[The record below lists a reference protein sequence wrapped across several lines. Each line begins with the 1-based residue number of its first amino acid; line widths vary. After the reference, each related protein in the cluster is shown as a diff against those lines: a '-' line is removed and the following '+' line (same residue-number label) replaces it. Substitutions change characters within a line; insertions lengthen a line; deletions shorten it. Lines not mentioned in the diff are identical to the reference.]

1 MSQENVEIVRRGGE
15 AWVERGPDAFYDGW
29 FAEDCVVEDFPELPD
44 GGVYRGRDGLRE
56 RLSNFRSSWG
66 DDLVL
71 SPVEYIDGGG
81 DMVIAVLGMVGHGD
95 GSGVPLDA
103 EAFFVLELRD
113 GLIVRDRPFT
123 SRSQALQAA
132 GLAE

>member
-1 MSQENVEIVRRGGE
+1 
-15 AWVERGPDAFYDGW
+15 
-29 FAEDCVVEDFPELPD
+29 
-44 GGVYRGRDGLRE
+44 VYRGKEGLRQ
-56 RLSNFRSSWG
+56 RLKNFRASWG

-71 SPVEYIDGGG
+71 APVEYIDGGG